1 MTASALRDTRVVLWR
16 ELLPVLHEP
25 WGIFFTMVQPIVF
38 LGLFGP
44 LLAGVPQVPGASS
57 VWQWFVPGILV
68 MQILFSTSM
77 TGFSILM
84 EMQTGS
90 QERLMVTP
98 MSRSAMIVGRSL
110 SQVVPLVAQA
120 ALIMGVM
127 VPFGFTLH
135 PLGALGGLAI
145 LAVLGVGL
153 GALSF
158 ALALVAHGREWIFW
172 TVQQVFVFPLTVLSG
187 VFLPIENGPTWMRA
201 AADANPITY
210 IVRAERSLF
219 DGRVGEPV
227 VLAGVAAALGFAA
240 LGLWVGTS
248 VIRRSS
254 A

>member
-57 VWQWFVPGILV
+57 AWQWFVPGILV

-187 VFLPIENGPTWMRA
+187 VFLPIENGPAWMRA